1 MEKLDSF
8 TIRVYGVL
16 VNNGK
21 LLRLKEP
28 FWGEVLY
35 KLPGG
40 GLEFGEG
47 TVACLKRELKEELNL
62 NLVSATHFY
71 TQEDFIRS
79 KFKTNEQLL
88 TIYYK
93 ITCDNLDKIVVHEP
107 NIEEL
112 SWVSLEQLSEE
123 DMSLPVDKIVVR
135 KLLSE
140 LE

>member
-8 TIRVYGVL
+8 TIRVYGIL